1 MHADDY
7 ILRRII
13 AKQCEWLLR
22 AWEKAMAG
30 ERLAIVA
37 LRWKALYASVEARTP
52 YHALY
57 QTRVEPTF
65 SHASCLLT
73 FLQRLDCPTSPPGT
87 GLHEDEP
94 MRLV

>member
-1 MHADDY
+1 MQMAE
-7 ILRRII
+7 R
-13 AKQCEWLLR
+13 LLR

-37 LRWKALYASVEARTP
+37 LRWKALYASVQARTP
-52 YHALY
+52 DHALY

-65 SHASCLLT
+65 SHASWLFT
-73 FLQRLDCPTSPPGT
+73 FLQRLDFPTSPPGT